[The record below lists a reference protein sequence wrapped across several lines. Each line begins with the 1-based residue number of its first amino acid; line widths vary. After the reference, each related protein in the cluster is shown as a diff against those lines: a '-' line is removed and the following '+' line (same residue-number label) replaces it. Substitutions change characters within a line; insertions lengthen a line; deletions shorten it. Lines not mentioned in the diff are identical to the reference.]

1 MSYLLTKNLLF
12 AILYSVLSTY
22 NLSLIY
28 IDTPLTILLL
38 SLMSSLIWIFTILN
52 CAEIF
57 FTNKKLSKILKFCI
71 LSLFWI
77 YIVVQY
83 ATIYFTGGISIS
95 FNTIYYIIASITY
108 GNITEHFGVHS
119 IPLKI
124 ELFKF
129 IFFITISILFLY
141 YFIFKLR
148 YLETSSPKK
157 IGTILIVSI
166 ILEFTVSL
174 LYKHN
179 NYDLYKIHN
188 SIPWYPN
195 FLSNYV
201 LKLLGKIHDPI
212 KLVPFDEF
220 DKKTF
225 FYRLH
230 NSEIKSS
237 NKKLPNVIV
246 IAVESL
252 RYNDDETTDL
262 MPFLYSQNGIF
273 SKKHFSTSP
282 STHYGFF
289 SAMTGLFP
297 NYYDECIDNN
307 YCMSPLMI
315 FLKKLGYK
323 ISMLN
328 SIDYRWFDLEKI
340 FNLHN
345 NKIVPCNKI
354 IDNVFFSSDQ
364 NLGEFCLGNE
374 SLNDQI
380 VSNDLSQLDNLKKL
394 LEDNSN
400 PHMISIF
407 LNSTHFSYAYPK
419 GQEKYLP
426 VVKYGSWYTTHDER
440 VTNKDLSFNRYK
452 NSVSFV
458 DTIIKDIFNILGSS
472 ERENI
477 ILVFGD
483 HGEEFGENGN
493 FMHGFVGGLKSLTKY
508 TLRTVMY
515 FKFPES
521 NNKIWLDRPSS
532 HLDFLPTIFHYYKD
546 RYNID
551 FEIDLPGLNLL
562 QNILENRTLIFSS
575 RDFSK
580 KELNFL
586 CNEKIHFFGPNTDKE
601 VLLELCKLAH

>member
-1 MSYLLTKNLLF
+1 MSYSLIRNLVF
-12 AILYSVLSTY
+12 AIICSLLSTY

-28 IDTPLTILLL
+28 IGAPLAILLL
-38 SLMSSLIWIFTILN
+38 SLLSSLIWIFTILN

-57 FTNKKLSKILKFCI
+57 FANKKLSNILKFCS
-71 LSLFWI
+71 LSLIWI

-83 ATIYFTGGISIS
+83 ATVYLTGGASIS
-95 FNTIYYIIASITY
+95 FNLIYHIIIAIIDGSI
-108 GNITEHFGVHS
+108 IEHFGVNS
-119 IPLKI
+119 ILLKA

-129 IFFITISILFLY
+129 IFFITTSILFFY
-141 YFIFKLR
+141 YFIFKVKC
-148 YLETSSPKK
+148 LETLSPKK
-157 IGTILIVSI
+157 VGIVLSVSI
-166 ILEFTVSL
+166 ILEFTISL
-174 LYKHN
+174 LYKYN
-179 NYDLYKIHN
+179 NCDFYKIYN
-188 SIPWYPN
+188 SLPWYPN
-195 FLSNYV
+195 FLSNYA
-201 LKLLGKIHDPI
+201 LKSLGKIHDPI
-212 KLVPFDEF
+212 RLVPFGEF

-230 NSEIKSS
+230 NAAIKSS

-273 SKKHFSTSP
+273 SINHFSTSP
-282 STHYGFF
+282 STHYAFF

-297 NYYDECIDNN
+297 NYYDECADNN
-307 YCMSPLMI
+307 YCISPLMI

-323 ISMLN
+323 VSMLN
-328 SIDYRWFDLEKI
+328 SIDYRWFNLEKI

-345 NKIVPCNKI
+345 NKIVPGNKI
-354 IDNVFFSSDQ
+354 IDNVFFSNDQ

-380 VSNDLSQLDNLKKL
+380 VSSDLSQLDILKKL
-394 LEDNSN
+394 LKDNSN

-419 GQEKYLP
+419 GQEKYVP

-440 VTNKDLSFNRYK
+440 VKNRDLSFNRYK
-452 NSVSFV
+452 NSVSFI
-458 DTIIKDIFNILGSS
+458 DTIIKDIFNILASS
-472 ERENI
+472 KRENI

-483 HGEEFGENGN
+483 HGEEFGESGN
-493 FMHGFVGGLKSLTKY
+493 FMHGFVGGLKSLTRY

-521 NNKIWLDRPSS
+521 NNKIWLNRPSS

-551 FEIDLPGLNLL
+551 FKINLPGLNLL
-562 QNILENRTLIFSS
+562 QNPPENRILIFSS

-580 KELNFL
+580 KELGFL
-586 CNEKIHFFGPNTDKE
+586 CNEKIHFFDLHTDKE
-601 VLLELCKLAH
+601 VLLELYKLVH